1 VETQLP
7 ERDNPVT
14 VPSASAK
21 HYTGAEGRLYHEQ
34 KRGVP
39 EASVPW
45 IARLRAEKIQPWVR
59 SGDVVFEYGV
69 GSGWNFL
76 ALECREKHGFDI
88 SEHVREKIERAGIS
102 FVPDVAQLPN
112 ERVDVV
118 ICHHTLEHLPN
129 PNRALAEMR
138 RILKAQGR
146 LLLFVPFEKERRYR
160 KFDPA
165 EPNHHLFSWNVQTL
179 GNLVTDSGFEVLESM
194 VGQFG
199 YDRFAAAQAIRFRV
213 GENGFRLIRSLAH
226 LFRPGLEV
234 RVSARKSPP

>member
-21 HYTGAEGRLYHEQ
+21 HYTGAEGRLYHEE

-45 IARLRAEKIQPWVR
+45 IARLRAEKIQPWVK

-69 GSGWNFL
+69 GSGWNLL
-76 ALECREKHGFDI
+76 ALRCREKHGFDI
-88 SEHVREKIERAGIS
+88 SEHVRERVEGTGIK
-102 FVPDVAQLPN
+102 FVPDLSQVLKQSA
-112 ERVDVV
+112 DVV
-118 ICHHTLEHLPN
+118 ICHHTLEHLPD
-129 PNRALAEMR
+129 PHGALAEMR
-138 RILKAQGR
+138 RILKGEGR

-179 GNLVTDSGFEVLESM
+179 GNLVTDSGFEVLEAM

-213 GENGFRLIRSLAH
+213 GESGFRLIRRLVH
-226 LFRPGLEV
+226 LFRPGLEA
-234 RVSARKSPP
+234 RVVAKKPAA